1 MSQTGIPVVRVTT
14 RIGREQGDTHSP
26 KVLRAGDARAG
37 PWANVAAWSAR
48 IPLCVRLGRLP
59 YQVAHGLTA
68 TGARPLGL
76 DVTRDVGQRGRD
88 QAHVAQRAL
97 RPRVGGRVPPPGYG
111 GRRVYSGRG
120 CLQGMTCTLAPKIRI
135 AGPRDAHRRRVVDR
149 SRRDGATPS
158 RRGRTSRWRKAG
170 RGWRGCHCAT
180 ARSRL

>member
-1 MSQTGIPVVRVTT
+1 VSQTGTRVGAVTT
-14 RIGREQGDTHSP
+14 RIGRGRGDTHSA
-26 KVLRAGDARAG
+26 KGLRAGDARAG
-37 PWANVAAWSAR
+37 PWANASAWSAR
-48 IPLCVRLGRLP
+48 IPLCVRLCRLP

-76 DVTRDVGQRGRD
+76 DVTRGVGQRGRD

-97 RPRVGGRVPPPGYG
+97 RQRVGGCVPPPGYG
-111 GRRVYSGRG
+111 GRRVYNGRD

-135 AGPRDAHRRRVVDR
+135 AGPRDAHRRRIVDR

-158 RRGRTSRWRKAG
+158 RRGRASRWRTAG
-170 RGWRGCHCAT
+170 RGWLGCHCAT